1 MADNTRSRR
10 GRRGVGGNADP
21 LWNDY
26 QTARIREWRKNGVT
40 LTEREFLQ
48 TIDPMRRYTDANARD
63 YMRRLATGEWSSK
76 NVMARSFAA
85 GGRRYNLH
93 LKDGSGL
100 VTDSITLQTVRG
112 RSLHEIYMSGDLERQ
127 VDRAMQKRFH
137 KRLNDLKLRRPEL
150 FDDDGELLDDI
161 GGEGIDSP
169 GHDGSQGLAAAGF
182 IRLMLGEKLPLCFVL
197 LFSRPLILRPML
209 LVILSFATRR
219 TKTVARCVLLLTILP
234 PMMLSATFLTGRV

>member
-182 IRLMLGEKLPLCFVL
+182 VPAG
-197 LFSRPLILRPML
+197 PMNRQRN
-209 LVILSFATRR
+209 VQIVR
-219 TKTVARCVLLLTILP
+219 
-234 PMMLSATFLTGRV
+234 